1 MWYVI
6 QVPTGKEELTKDLC
20 IDRIDSVHYNEIFI
34 LRYAK
39 KIKRNGRWK
48 EVMKT
53 LFPGYIF
60 VDTDDILSVKQK
72 LIGVKA
78 MTIVLGSDG
87 EPVPVSGE
95 ERSFLQSLI
104 DGEYV
109 VRMSTGFIIGDEIA
123 LISGPL
129 RNTKGVIKR
138 VDRHKRQAVI
148 DVELFGGVT
157 RATVGLEVIKKI
169 TGEEFDKLR
178 EEWENDESCPNGNL
192 ADDDGMEYADV
203 KVLSGVFKGMTGKLI
218 TPEDELAAAQELEIE
233 LVIFGA
239 PSKVCVKR
247 DSILIRDNGI
257 RLKCGM

>member
-20 IDRIDSVHYNEIFI
+20 LDRIDSVHYNEIFI
-34 LRYAK
+34 LRYVK
-39 KIKRNGRWK
+39 KIKQDGRWK
-48 EVMKT
+48 ETTRT

-60 VDTDDILSVKQK
+60 VDTDDIMSVKQN
-72 LIGVKA
+72 LNGIRA

-87 EPVPVSGE
+87 EPVPVSDE

-138 VDRHKRQAVI
+138 IDRHKRQALI

-169 TGEEFDKLR
+169 TGEEFDRLR
-178 EEWENDESCPNGNL
+178 QEQKNDAAGTPVDS
-192 ADDDGMEYADV
+192 DMEGCADV

-218 TPEDELAAAQELEIE
+218 TPEDQLGGAEEVEIE

-239 PSKVCVKR
+239 PSKVSMKM
-247 DSILIRDNGI
+247 DSVLIKDNHI
-257 RLKCGM
+257 I

>member
-34 LRYAK
+34 LKYAK

-60 VDTDDILSVKQK
+60 VDTDDILSVKQN

-104 DGEYV
+104 DGDYV

-148 DVELFGGVT
+148 DVELFGGAT

-178 EEWENDESCPNGNL
+178 EEWEND
-192 ADDDGMEYADV
+192 GMEYADV

-218 TPEDELAAAQELEIE
+218 TPEDEFAAAEELEIE